1 MVDRLFKRRERESTV
16 LYSVQLLWFATFLHV
31 FFHDLTH
38 SQTHIDLSGRG
49 GAGRAI
55 NSCLCG
61 GSRRPELPVQ
71 KKGHKFLKHHE
82 TATQQKV

>member
-1 MVDRLFKRRERESTV
+1 MVDRLFKRGERESTV

-49 GAGRAI
+49 GQGVQSIRVCAEARGGLSSQSKKKDT
-55 NSCLCG
+55 NS
-61 GSRRPELPVQ
+61 
-71 KKGHKFLKHHE
+71 
-82 TATQQKV
+82 